1 MADIKFSKEE
11 TENIVYKIK
20 QYFQNELDEEIGQ
33 FEAEF
38 LLDFF
43 SKEIGSYFYNEGVRD
58 AQAVMSS
65 QFDTITQSLYE
76 IEKITDFKK

>member
-20 QYFQNELDEEIGQ
+20 QYFQNELQSDIGQ

-43 SKEIGSYFYNEGVRD
+43 AKEIGNHFYNEGVRD
-58 AQAVMSS
+58 AQAVVST
-65 QFDTITQSLYE
+65 QFDNITQSLYE
-76 IEKITDFKK
+76 IEKITDLKK

>member
-1 MADIKFSKEE
+1 MEDIKFSKEDKE
-11 TENIVYKIK
+11 MIVYKIK
-20 QYFQNELDEEIGQ
+20 QYFQKELDDDIGQ

-43 SKEIGSYFYNEGVRD
+43 AKEIGGYFYNEGVRD
-58 AQAVMSS
+58 AQAVLSS
-65 QFDTITQSLYE
+65 QFDNITQSLYE